1 MVFQQD
7 PCGNS
12 TESAWEESRQQTG
25 SLVRPG
31 PQSGERWKGPTGSGR
46 EKGKQEKVMRY
57 RMDVICGMVT
67 GLYGEKEEGV
77 RGDP

>member
-25 SLVRPG
+25 SLVGPG
-31 PQSGERWKGPTGSGR
+31 PQSGEVERPDRQWQG
-46 EKGKQEKVMRY
+46 EWQQEKVMRY
-57 RMDVICGMVT
+57 RMDIICGMVT